1 PGGCGALQRYDHRT
15 RQIRVVSVWPEKT
28 SGMAPKNMRYRFAWT
43 FPITFSPHDPKT
55 LYAGGNHVFRS
66 RDEGSS
72 WTAISPDLSL
82 SDPARQDYS
91 GGVLTHDNSGA
102 EVHATCASVVESR
115 HRKGEIWASTDDGLV

>member
-1 PGGCGALQRYDHRT
+1 
-15 RQIRVVSVWPEKT
+15 
-28 SGMAPKNMRYRFAWT
+28 
-43 FPITFSPHDPKT
+43 ITFSPHDPKT

-115 HRKGEIWASTDDGLV
+115 HRKGEIWASTDDGLVHVTRNDGIEWRNVTPDAMPELAYVGCVELSSHDAN